1 MAETATRAVPT
12 EPGRTTRPGRPKSG
26 GNFELYS
33 WFFMRISG
41 LLVIFLV
48 IGHVLM
54 VHVINPVEAVDF
66 DFVVRRWNNPFWR
79 IYDFLLLWLALVH
92 GLNGIKFAV
101 DDYVH
106 SRGWRVFSYGV
117 LWAVGFIFLVIGTL
131 VIILFQG
138 MPAA

>member
-1 MAETATRAVPT
+1 MVETATRPVPVEKPT
-12 EPGRTTRPGRPKSG
+12 SRVARPRGG

-48 IGHVLM
+48 VGHVML

-66 DFVVRRWNNPFWR
+66 EFVVRRWANPFWR
-79 IYDFLLLWLALVH
+79 IYDFLLLWLALIH
-92 GLNGIKFAV
+92 GLNGVKYAV

-106 SRGWRVFSYGV
+106 SRGWRVFSYAL
-117 LWAVGFIFLVIGTL
+117 LWATGFIFLAIGTL
-131 VIILFQG
+131 VIMLFQA
-138 MPAA
+138 PAA